1 MQIFKPPR
9 PSNRRNKILVFGESG
24 SGKTT
29 LSLQFPK
36 IAYCDNHGSSEKYEA
51 AYPDHLFAH
60 PRNADETIDAVKFLL
75 QNPGDRRTF
84 VLDDMTI
91 FWTQLQEKWV
101 DLFLK
106 RLPRSKGHKADFYQ
120 TQPSDWVHIK
130 RDLNSFIQR
139 IIALD
144 MNVVVIARAQR
155 EYAGE
160 GDNFMKVVGTTFGG
174 EKNLPYSF
182 DFIFELKHEGNK
194 RIAITH
200 KQRIAPG
207 SKPLPDQFEFTIDD
221 HGRATFYDFFK
232 DFSVPE
238 HLTQEAH
245 IVEDPVTTP
254 EINEQPEPQETLP
267 APSVPPV
274 IDFTT
279 PATGDQFSQIKALKD
294 QIKFDKKGWE
304 TLLLQEFKVKT
315 ATALNYSEANRL
327 VKFLQT
333 YQNDIPF

>member
-1 MQIFKPPR
+1 MQPFKPPR

-29 LSLQFPK
+29 LALQFPK

-51 AYPDHLFAH
+51 AYQDHLFAH
-60 PRNADETIDAVKFLL
+60 PRNADETIDTVKYLL

-84 VLDDMTI
+84 VLDDMTV
-91 FWTQLQEKWV
+91 FWSQLQEKWV
-101 DLFLK
+101 DIFLR
-106 RLPRSKGHKADFYQ
+106 RLPRSKGHKLDLYQ
-120 TQPSDWVHIK
+120 VQPGDWVHIK
-130 RDLNSFIQR
+130 RDLNALIQR

-144 MNVVVIARAQR
+144 MNVVVIARAQK

-182 DFIFELKHEGNK
+182 DFIFELQRQGDK

-221 HGRATFYDFFK
+221 QGRATFYDFFK

-245 IVEDPVTTP
+245 VVEDPVAVP
-254 EINEQPEPQETLP
+254 EIEETAPQEALP
-267 APSVPPV
+267 APTVSPV
-274 IDFTT
+274 TDFTT
-279 PATGDQFSQIKALKD
+279 PATGEQFNQIKTLKD
-294 QIKFDKKGWE
+294 QIQFDKKGWE
-304 TLLLQEFKVKT
+304 TYLLQEFKVKT
-315 ATALNYSEANRL
+315 AKSLNFSEADRL
-327 VKFLQT
+327 IQSLKD
-333 YQNDIPF
+333 YQQDIPF